1 MDTQLS
7 KFSILRMTSPKN
19 GDLCHS
25 AFVSCDTISSERI
38 APPLAP
44 DLLSQDGKRREIAGR
59 NHGLQLSGRHTRR
72 LVKQPFCDTKS
83 HK

>member
-38 APPLAP
+38 APPLTP
-44 DLLSQDGKRREIAGR
+44 DPAALRGRLGEGRAQNALPAGYRVHHRRAGEANR
-59 NHGLQLSGRHTRR
+59 
-72 LVKQPFCDTKS
+72 
-83 HK
+83 